1 MQSIWTESGL
11 RIKQTFL
18 RYMKNV
24 NRKPAIRVCLVAWA
38 ASLFL
43 SALPG
48 TVQYRHSIE
57 QFSVYI
63 PHIFRVHSTY
73 FSCTFHIFCIHSTYI
88 LLDTQSKTA
97 AELRTQMGI
106 NINTGATV

>member
-1 MQSIWTESGL
+1 
-11 RIKQTFL
+11 
-18 RYMKNV
+18 MKNV

-63 PHIFRVHSTY
+63 PHIFRVLFTY
-73 FSCTFHIFCIHSTYI
+73 SVYIPHISGKTQV
-88 LLDTQSKTA
+88 QSKTA
-97 AELRTQMGI
+97 AELRTQMSI
-106 NINTGATV
+106 SINTVATV